1 MFKGNPPPT
10 PSPPSVYVLYYINNT
25 SVPWVAEAW
34 QCFGPRLS
42 PPSCFSFGAE
52 RLSRR
57 KSDSGRRDCHHQPHK
72 VGGLPDVYPTF
83 FCLFFPNEKTYKCLI
98 QELFHPQS
106 CFKAPFFI
114 FSCNEFKLL
123 SWKWKKKGQ
132 NEALARQIKAS
143 ANHDRAS
150 HDSGGPAYCLFFSS
164 LRIIRQ
170 RTQKLIRQCD
180 NSDLRRVASI
190 APCTDCCICG
200 A

>member
-1 MFKGNPPPT
+1 MFKGNPPP
-10 PSPPSVYVLYYINNT
+10 PSPYINNT

-42 PPSCFSFGAE
+42 PPSCSSFGAE

-57 KSDSGRRDCHHQPHK
+57 KSDSGSCDCHHQPHK

-83 FCLFFPNEKTYKCLI
+83 FFFFSKWENI
-98 QELFHPQS
+98 QMSFFTPKVALR
-106 CFKAPFFI
+106 PFF
-114 FSCNEFKLL
+114 FHAMNSYFCFCHNFFLE
-123 SWKWKKKGQ
+123 SEKKGQ
-132 NEALARQIKAS
+132 TEALALQIKAS

>member
-1 MFKGNPPPT
+1 MGGGSLTVFWSQVVPT
-10 PSPPSVYVLYYINNT
+10 KLLLFWGWKAQQEEVRQREL
-25 SVPWVAEAW
+25 
-34 QCFGPRLS
+34 RLS
-42 PPSCFSFGAE
+42 PPAA
-52 RLSRR
+52 
-57 KSDSGRRDCHHQPHK
+57 Q
-72 VGGLPDVYPTF
+72 DVYPTF
-83 FCLFFPNEKTYKCLI
+83 FFF
-98 QELFHPQS
+98 
-106 CFKAPFFI
+106 FKMRKHTNVSFRSYFTPKAALRPFF
-114 FSCNEFKLL
+114 FHAMKSNFCFCHNFFLE
-123 SWKWKKKGQ
+123 SEKKGQ
-132 NEALARQIKAS
+132 NEALALQIKAS

>member
-1 MFKGNPPPT
+1 MGGGSLTVFWSQVVPT
-10 PSPPSVYVLYYINNT
+10 KLLLFWGWKAQQEEVRQREL
-25 SVPWVAEAW
+25 
-34 QCFGPRLS
+34 RLS
-42 PPSCFSFGAE
+42 PPAAQ
-52 RLSRR
+52 
-57 KSDSGRRDCHHQPHK
+57 SGRLAWC
-72 VGGLPDVYPTF
+72 LPNFVLF
-83 FCLFFPNEKTYKCLI
+83 FFPNEKTYKCLI

-106 CFKAPFFI
+106 CFKALFFYFFMQWI
-114 FSCNEFKLL
+114 QTSFLKV
-123 SWKWKKKGQ
+123 KKKGQ
-132 NEALARQIKAS
+132 NEALALQIKAS

-190 APCTDCCICG
+190 APCTDCCIRG